1 MKIPRPPHNWSVSP
15 VQAIAIQKRLA
26 ALVRDDKP
34 TRPFRYIAGVDAA
47 FSADG
52 QSCLAGAVLWDMSK
66 SVMVEQQTAIHP
78 LTFPYIP
85 GLLTFR
91 EAPALIAALRK
102 LRQTPDCLICDGQG
116 VAHPRRCGIA
126 THLGLIVHLP
136 AIGCAKSRLIGDYKM
151 PAEWR
156 GAWTPLTFKD
166 EVIGAVLRSRDHVRP
181 LFISIGNNIDL
192 GSAMQTILACGRGYR
207 LPEPTRLA
215 DQLVGRLK
223 REISVTSR

>member
-1 MKIPRPPHNWSVSP
+1 M
-15 VQAIAIQKRLA
+15 
-26 ALVRDDKP
+26 DK
-34 TRPFRYIAGVDAA
+34 GV
-47 FSADG
+47 
-52 QSCLAGAVLWDMSK
+52 V
-66 SVMVEQQTAIHP
+66 VEQQTALHP

-91 EAPALIAALRK
+91 EAPAIIAALRK
-102 LRQTPDCLICDGQG
+102 LRQTPDCLVCDGQG

-156 GAWTPLTFKD
+156 GAWTPLTLND

-181 LFISIGNNIDL
+181 LFVSIGNHIDL
-192 GSAMQTILACGRGYR
+192 DSAVRIILACGRGYR

-215 DQLVGRLK
+215 DQLVGRFK